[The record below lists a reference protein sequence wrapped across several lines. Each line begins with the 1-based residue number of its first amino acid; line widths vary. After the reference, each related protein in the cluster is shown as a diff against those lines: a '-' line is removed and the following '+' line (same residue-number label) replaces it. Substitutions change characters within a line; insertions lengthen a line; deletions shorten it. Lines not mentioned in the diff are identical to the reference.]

1 MKHPLRTMNIH
12 RKSDGNLVDVAI
24 SVNFKIQQIYFSHC
38 FRVKLQASLDNP
50 KIKGQGETIIT
61 QYLV

>member
-1 MKHPLRTMNIH
+1 MNIH
-12 RKSDGNLVDVAI
+12 RKSNGNLVDVAI
-24 SVNFKIQQIYFSHC
+24 SVSFKIQQIYFSHC

>member
-1 MKHPLRTMNIH
+1 MNIH

-24 SVNFKIQQIYFSHC
+24 SVSFKTVRKIYLLYFG
-38 FRVKLQASLDNP
+38 VKLQASLDNP
-50 KIKGQGETIIT
+50 KIKGQGETIII